1 MTDPRVARLHG
12 SPARPAGKLDHP
24 VDRQVMSDE
33 SAFAEQQAADD
44 LAWASITTRKHTRH
58 DWILVRPTDEGYELG
73 HRRRCV
79 VCQRFQDE
87 AKSRQGRLN
96 RSRGNAIERW
106 VCKLLG
112 IARVGQYGGLEDGGA
127 ADDWLRI
134 QVKSG
139 GAHQA
144 ALLAKIHTIPANAAQ
159 LRGWV
164 TVSTPGAGH
173 PREGVISFDLRE
185 FAAWY
190 GKGID
195 EGEAA

>member
-1 MTDPRVARLHG
+1 MSGPPDPLFNPGHAPRKCRRHEWYE
-12 SPARPAGKLDHP
+12 PAGFGG
-24 VDRQVMSDE
+24 SDM
-33 SAFAEQQAADD
+33 
-44 LAWASITTRKHTRH
+44 ICRNCRKVYDPFTA
-58 DWILVRPTDEGYELG
+58 
-73 HRRRCV
+73 RR
-79 VCQRFQDE
+79 
-87 AKSRQGRLN
+87 GLN
-96 RSRGNAIERW
+96 NRKRGNAIELW

-112 IARVGQYGGLEDGGA
+112 IARVGQYGGLEDGGK

-144 ALLAKIHTIPANAAQ
+144 ALLAKIHTVPANAAQ

>member
-1 MTDPRVARLHG
+1 MTRD
-12 SPARPAGKLDHP
+12 
-24 VDRQVMSDE
+24 Q
-33 SAFAEQQAADD
+33 
-44 LAWASITTRKHTRH
+44 LAWATVTPKKCRHQWAEWTLDGDTPLSVGTFCTRCGIRK
-58 DWILVRPTDEGYELG
+58 DIAAS
-73 HRRRCV
+73 RR
-79 VCQRFQDE
+79 
-87 AKSRQGRLN
+87 GRLN
-96 RSRGNAIERW
+96 RSRGNSIERW
-106 VCKLLG
+106 VCRLLG
-112 IARVGQYGGLEDGGA
+112 IARVGQYGGLEDGGNA
-127 ADDWLRI
+127 SDFLRV

-190 GKGID
+190 GHGAP
-195 EGEAA
+195 EE

>member
-1 MTDPRVARLHG
+1 MT
-12 SPARPAGKLDHP
+12 S
-24 VDRQVMSDE
+24 Q
-33 SAFAEQQAADD
+33 D
-44 LAWASITTRKHTRH
+44 LAWGTVTRRKCRRHEWSYSLELREWTCTRCLRLR
-58 DWILVRPTDEGYELG
+58 DPLTS
-73 HRRRCV
+73 RRARN
-79 VCQRFQDE
+79 
-87 AKSRQGRLN
+87 N

-112 IARVGQYGGLEDGGA
+112 IARVGQYGGLEDGGK

-144 ALLAKIHTIPANAAQ
+144 SLLAKIHTIPANADQ

-173 PREGVISFDLRE
+173 QREGVISFDLRE
-185 FAAWY
+185 FAGWY

-195 EGEAA
+195 EDAAVEVGE